1 MIINEGIY
9 FTFYVRPIELL
20 GSYALIVYNDYSQVQ
35 HWNQGTFQFLI
46 KLKYFIIKWQFLYPM
61 ITYFAS
67 DKLFKV
73 VDIPANV
80 TISLINKLNKGRKK
94 DN

>member
-1 MIINEGIY
+1 MTVSISDDHVFFG
-9 FTFYVRPIELL
+9 
-20 GSYALIVYNDYSQVQ
+20 
-35 HWNQGTFQFLI
+35 
-46 KLKYFIIKWQFLYPM
+46 
-61 ITYFAS
+61 AS